1 MRRLG
6 LLALAVITLAG
17 CQQSSA
23 GGAFSDKP
31 SPVATATPSAH
42 LDLAALRTL
51 RSEVAA
57 GLTGHL
63 AGGDLAPTWGPGTP
77 AAIAGPYLEDRMAAD
92 TLGLMAAQSLAA
104 GPSGGS
110 GDALAAQAHTL
121 AAASAAAAQQL
132 DGPQG
137 AAYLLLAQAS
147 PVPASGPSATETS
160 SPCAP
165 PVPGQERPQCLR
177 RQVADGLLSAWYAP
191 DIKMFLHLGDTTT
204 IYRPVEAI
212 SVGAALVVAGYAEH
226 DETKIQAGANIIA
239 VEMRNDFD
247 PHFGLAYGLT
257 SATSKGGHEVTDST
271 THLADQAGIAEA
283 LLQAF
288 DASREQQYF
297 ADARTVLQPLLDE
310 SVGIRGEAGY
320 VTAFDLRSAG
330 PTDGAPIDLEA
341 AVLTLRA
348 ARHYDRD
355 DGGRYAHLEENAT
368 LALLAGAVRSSP
380 GAGLPGILP
389 AHGSASRSGVVT
401 ALAVVTLGE
410 VLADLAPPPSPSPG

>member
-1 MRRLG
+1 
-6 LLALAVITLAG
+6 
-17 CQQSSA
+17 
-23 GGAFSDKP
+23 
-31 SPVATATPSAH
+31 
-42 LDLAALRTL
+42 
-51 RSEVAA
+51 
-57 GLTGHL
+57 
-63 AGGDLAPTWGPGTP
+63 
-77 AAIAGPYLEDRMAAD
+77 
-92 TLGLMAAQSLAA
+92 
-104 GPSGGS
+104 
-110 GDALAAQAHTL
+110 
-121 AAASAAAAQQL
+121 
-132 DGPQG
+132 
-137 AAYLLLAQAS
+137 
-147 PVPASGPSATETS
+147 
-160 SPCAP
+160 
-165 PVPGQERPQCLR
+165 
-177 RQVADGLLSAWYAP
+177 
-191 DIKMFLHLGDTTT
+191 MFLHLGDTTT
-204 IYRPVEAI
+204 VYRPVEAI

-226 DETKIQAGANIIA
+226 NESKIQAGANIIA

-257 SATSKGGHEVTDST
+257 SASSKGGHEVADST

-341 AVLTLRA
+341 ALLTLRA

-368 LALLAGAVRSSP
+368 LALLTGAARSSP

-389 AHGSASRSGVVT
+389 AHGSAPRSGVVS

-410 VLADLAPPPSPSPG
+410 VLADLAPSPSPSPG